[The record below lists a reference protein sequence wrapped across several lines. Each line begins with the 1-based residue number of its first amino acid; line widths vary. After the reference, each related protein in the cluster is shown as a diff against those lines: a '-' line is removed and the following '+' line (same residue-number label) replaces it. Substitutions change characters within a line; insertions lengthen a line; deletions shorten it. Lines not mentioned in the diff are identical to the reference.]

1 MYTNGDV
8 LDGKHN
14 LDASAVMSSWLGA
27 EFFSPWIMFVISS
40 IDTGARNIELI
51 KLLPKYELQF

>member
-8 LDGKHN
+8 IDGEHN
-14 LDASAVMSSWLGA
+14 LNASAAMSSWSRA
-27 EFFSPWIMFVISS
+27 EFFSPWIMFVIYS

-51 KLLPKYELQF
+51 ELLPKYELGL